1 MGHATAADE
10 DDADRASPW
19 LSRVDVAAGTDTGAV
34 RESNQDQYVVAEIG
48 ETVAVR
54 QASYGTPEGAVDRP
68 RALLLVVADGMGG
81 FAGGGVASAVAA
93 QVVVQWARI
102 KLAGLLSGEA
112 PDLEPVSEALAQSV
126 LLASEA
132 IRQAAQRT
140 GLDPRM
146 GTTLTIALV
155 VPPEVIIAHAGDSR
169 CYLGRRG
176 VLGRMTL
183 DHTYAELLVASGH
196 ATVEDV
202 DETPLE
208 NVLVNAVG
216 GMEGTTRVELR
227 RVALEA
233 GDAIL
238 LCSDGLIRHVE
249 DPAISEE
256 LGRGGPAAERVEA
269 LIEAAIRGGGSDN
282 VTVVLARF

>member
-1 MGHATAADE
+1 MPRNAFH
-10 DDADRASPW
+10 DDADRRPFS
-19 LSRVDVAAGTDTGAV
+19 LSRVDVAAGTDTGKV
-34 RESNQDQYVVAEIG
+34 RESNQDQYVVVDIG
-48 ETVAVR
+48 RTAGVR
-54 QASYGTPEGAVDRP
+54 HASYATPDPAVDDP

-102 KLAGLLSGEA
+102 KIVDLFKGEGTA
-112 PDLEPVSEALAQSV
+112 DLDLVSEALAQSV
-126 LLASEA
+126 MLASEA
-132 IRQAAQRT
+132 IKKAAQRT

-146 GTTLTIALV
+146 GTTLTMALV
-155 VPPEVIIAHAGDSR
+155 APPEVLIAHAGDSR

-183 DHTYAELLVASGH
+183 DHTYAELLVASGQ

-216 GMEGTTRVELR
+216 GLEGTTRVELR
-227 RVALEA
+227 RATLEP

-249 DPAISEE
+249 DPAISAE
-256 LGRGGPAAERVEA
+256 LARGGPARERVSS
-269 LIEAAIRGGGSDN
+269 LIEAAIEGGGSDN